1 MVIGKKVDMKILL
14 VGSGGREHALA
25 WAIAKSPRCSK
36 LYCAPG
42 NAGIEDQAEL
52 VDIGAED
59 IKRLVAFA
67 KSNAIDF
74 VVVGPEAPLVD
85 GLVDALQ
92 KEDIPAF
99 GPKANAAILEGS
111 KGFMKDLCA
120 KYNIPTAKYGRFHN
134 LDKATAFV
142 HELGAPIVI
151 KADGLAA
158 GKGVIIAQTIDEAIE
173 AIEDMLS
180 GHAFGLAGSEL
191 VIEEFMD
198 GEELSYFAI
207 ADGKTFIPFASAQ
220 DHKRVFDGDKGPNTG
235 GMGAYSPAH
244 FMTPE
249 LEEKIIETIIKP
261 TVAGMEAEGC
271 PFAGVL
277 YAGLMVVD
285 GTPKL
290 IEYNARFGDPETQPI
305 LMRLQSDIVDVLYA
319 SATQTLDTLA
329 SLKWSDDATLCVVM
343 AANGYPGAYEKGTPI
358 SGLNALNDMDD
369 VRLFHAGTLKD
380 NSGAV
385 VNVGG
390 RVLNIVGKAPTIEMA
405 QKRAYEGVSKIDWP
419 DGFCRSDIGWRAVKA
434 LKEKAV

>member
-1 MVIGKKVDMKILL
+1 MKILL

-25 WAIAKSPRCSK
+25 WAIAQSPRCSK

-42 NAGIEDQAEL
+42 NAGIEDEAEL

-59 IKRLVAFA
+59 IKGLVHFA
-67 KSNAIDF
+67 KTNAIDF
-74 VVVGPEAPLVD
+74 VVVGPEQPLVA
-85 GLVDALQ
+85 GLVTALK
-92 KEDIPAF
+92 KEKIIVF
-99 GPKANAAILEGS
+99 GPEKAAAQLEGS

-120 KYNIPTAKYGRFHN
+120 KYNIPTARYGRFHN
-134 LDKATAFV
+134 LEKASAFV

-158 GKGVIIAQTIDEAIE
+158 GKGVIIAQTIEEAID
-173 AIEDMLS
+173 AVEDMLS

-261 TVAGMEAEGC
+261 TVAAMKVEGC

-277 YAGLMVVD
+277 YAGLMIVD

-319 SATQTLDTLA
+319 SATQTLESLA
-329 SLKWSDDATLCVVM
+329 PLKWSDDATLCVVM
-343 AANGYPGAYEKGTPI
+343 AANGYPGSYEKGTPI
-358 SGLNALNDMDD
+358 SGLDEVNNMDD

-380 NSGAV
+380 NSGAII
-385 VNVGG
+385 NVGG
-390 RVLNIVGKAPTIEMA
+390 RVLNIVGKAPSIDLA
-405 QKRAYEGVSKIDWP
+405 QQRAYKGVSKISWP
-419 DGFCRSDIGWRAVKA
+419 DGFCRSDIGWCAIKA
-434 LKEKAV
+434 FKEKAA